1 MLDIQN
7 KNAVCTL
14 TLSRAEV
21 HNALNPALI
30 DQLKDAFI
38 TAEENDDI
46 RIIVLKGAGKNFCA
60 GADLEHMKSI
70 AKASEEENKQDALT
84 LASLF
89 ETIYKSR
96 KPTIAVVQGAAFG
109 GGVGLACA
117 CDFVIGDENSQFCL
131 SEVKLGLVPGVI
143 SPHVIRAIGLKQ
155 AKALTISARRVSGL
169 EAFQLGFITN
179 YCDDKMSLDESLDQL
194 IGFILKGSPHA
205 QSQAKDLLEGSQN
218 FKGGSQ
224 EQTNFCANH
233 IAKARSSDYGQKG
246 LDAFLNKKS
255 PDW

>member
-7 KNAVCTL
+7 KNAVCTI

-21 HNALNPALI
+21 HNAINPTLI
-30 DQLKDAFI
+30 EKLKEAFI
-38 TAEENDDI
+38 NAEKNDDI

-70 AKASEEENKQDALT
+70 AKASEQENKQDALT

-117 CDFVIGDENSQFCL
+117 CDFVIGNEDS
-131 SEVKLGLVPGVI
+131 
-143 SPHVIRAIGLKQ
+143 
-155 AKALTISARRVSGL
+155 
-169 EAFQLGFITN
+169 
-179 YCDDKMSLDESLDQL
+179 
-194 IGFILKGSPHA
+194 
-205 QSQAKDLLEGSQN
+205 
-218 FKGGSQ
+218 
-224 EQTNFCANH
+224 
-233 IAKARSSDYGQKG
+233 
-246 LDAFLNKKS
+246 
-255 PDW
+255 